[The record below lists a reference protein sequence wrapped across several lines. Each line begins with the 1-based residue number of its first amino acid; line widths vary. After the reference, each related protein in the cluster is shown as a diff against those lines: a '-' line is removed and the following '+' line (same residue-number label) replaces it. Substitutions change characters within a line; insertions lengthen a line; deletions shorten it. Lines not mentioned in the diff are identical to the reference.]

1 MCSYEIRLDKGF
13 GPIVPTPGPGVTWY
27 AYTEAQCRMSKIQ
40 ISKAMTNARGTACK
54 YNEPPSAT
62 VHIAQKDYKNN

>member
-1 MCSYEIRLDKGF
+1 
-13 GPIVPTPGPGVTWY
+13 
-27 AYTEAQCRMSKIQ
+27 MSKIQ

-62 VHIAQKDYKNN
+62 VHIAEKDYQKLYLHLPYFRK

>member
-1 MCSYEIRLDKGF
+1 
-13 GPIVPTPGPGVTWY
+13 
-27 AYTEAQCRMSKIQ
+27 MSKIQ

-62 VHIAQKDYKNN
+62 VHIAEKDYQKLLL